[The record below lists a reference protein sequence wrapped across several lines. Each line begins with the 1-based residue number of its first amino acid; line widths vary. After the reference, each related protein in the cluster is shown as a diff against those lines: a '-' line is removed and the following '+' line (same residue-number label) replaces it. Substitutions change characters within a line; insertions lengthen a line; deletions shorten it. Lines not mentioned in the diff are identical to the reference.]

1 MCANLIVPLC
11 TNMAMKPNDIL
22 YMNSLRGKIEEILIK
37 ENYTFKQLADYLNL
51 SEQQLEDGLAN
62 KTLELRYLEDISKN
76 LKVPLYSF
84 FRDNNIKINYNEKP
98 YFTNKLWNDNE
109 ESSPQK
115 LMEEIEMLKQAI
127 SYKEAELAKKLK

>member
-1 MCANLIVPLC
+1 
-11 TNMAMKPNDIL
+11 
-22 YMNSLRGKIEEILIK
+22 MNSLRRKIENILIK

-51 SEQQLEDGLAN
+51 SEEQLEEGLAN

-84 FRDNNIKINYNEKP
+84 FRDNNIKVNYNEKP
-98 YFTNKLWNDNE
+98 YFTNKLWHDGD

-115 LMEEIEMLKQAI
+115 LMEEIELLKQAI
-127 SYKEAELAKKLK
+127 SHKEAELSKKLKS

>member
-1 MCANLIVPLC
+1 
-11 TNMAMKPNDIL
+11 
-22 YMNSLRGKIEEILIK
+22 MNSLRRKIEEILVK
-37 ENYTFKQLADYLNL
+37 ENYTFSQLADYLNL
-51 SEQQLEDGLAN
+51 SEHQLEEGLAN

-109 ESSPQK
+109 EVSPQK
-115 LMEEIEMLKQAI
+115 LMEEIELLKQAI
-127 SYKEAELAKKLK
+127 TYKEAELAKKLK

>member
-1 MCANLIVPLC
+1 
-11 TNMAMKPNDIL
+11 
-22 YMNSLRGKIEEILIK
+22 MNSLRRKIEKILVK
-37 ENYTFKQLADYLNL
+37 ENYTFSQLADYLNL
-51 SEQQLEDGLAN
+51 SEHQLEEGLAN

-109 ESSPQK
+109 EVSPQK
-115 LMEEIEMLKQAI
+115 LMEEIELLKQAI
-127 SYKEAELAKKLK
+127 TYKEAELAKKLK